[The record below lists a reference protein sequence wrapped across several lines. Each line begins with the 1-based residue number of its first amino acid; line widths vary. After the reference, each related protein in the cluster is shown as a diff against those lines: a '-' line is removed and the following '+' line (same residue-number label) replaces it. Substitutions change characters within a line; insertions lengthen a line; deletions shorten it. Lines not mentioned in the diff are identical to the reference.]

1 VAVAGALAGRYHR
14 DLRRARGRLREFERK
29 RAATRHG
36 PVEYCEW
43 GEGSPVLL
51 VHGVVGGCDVP
62 PSWRA
67 PVPSGSRIIA
77 PSRFGYPGSPTPRDA
92 SVAAQADVFAD
103 LFGAL
108 GIERAAVV
116 GFSAGSTSAVQL
128 ALRHPSRVTRLVL
141 VAANAPH
148 AKPVM
153 LAPRRLAPVMF
164 SQPVLWALRVFMPT
178 RLARIAGAP
187 ADYPLTGADRHTL
200 AAIFDSFFPVAPR
213 RPGAIFDGYVGNP
226 EIAGTHSKRS
236 RRRRWAFRPSTIPL
250 HPTRT
255 RVRWWPAFRTA
266 AGWVSNAAGTSSSTT
281 IGAPSPRSR
290 AFSLQSAI
298 QAAMV
303 K

>member
-1 VAVAGALAGRYHR
+1 MRV
-14 DLRRARGRLREFERK
+14 
-29 RAATRHG
+29 
-36 PVEYCEW
+36 
-43 GEGSPVLL
+43 GEGAPVLL
-51 VHGVVGGCDVP
+51 IHGVVGGCDVP
-62 PSWRA
+62 PSWRVL
-67 PVPSGSRIIA
+67 VPSGSRIIA

-92 SVAAQADVFAD
+92 SVAAQADVSAD

-148 AKPVM
+148 PKPVT

-187 ADYPLTGADRHTL
+187 AGCELDGEDHRTL
-200 AAIFDSFFPVAPR
+200 AAMFDSFFPVPR
-213 RPGAIFDGYVGNP
+213 AGRGRSSMATSAIP
-226 EIAGTHSKRS
+226 RSPATRSKRS
-236 RRRRWAFRPSTIPL
+236 WRRRWAFMPSTIPL

-255 RVRWWPAFRTA
+255 RAQWWPAFRTA
-266 AGWVSNAAGTSSSTT
+266 AGCVSNAAGTSSSTT
-281 IGAPSPRSR
+281 IGAPSPRLRGS
-290 AFSLQSAI
+290 SPQSAI
-298 QAAMV
+298 QAAIV